1 MKPPD
6 CREDRHM
13 ARVLVVLHDPATR
26 RLLALHLESE
36 THDVLTAEDGEQGL
50 QMAIDSHPDLIVS
63 DFRMPRIDGIG
74 MLKGI
79 RADART
85 AAIPFIFLTDAE
97 DQGLRVRSSA
107 LRVAE
112 YLVKPFDRDCLL
124 EAVSRQA
131 RKRGVRPQRH
141 YELAPAMQDQTETMA
156 MAPEYAMPTPD
167 IDTPVRDA
175 TTRAVDGTVSFF
187 AIRDFG
193 RIGEAI
199 GDDLQIELINAFYEH
214 VRDVVAKNSGWIVK
228 TIEGGFIAIF
238 EDGVT
243 NPVHHAERATKTAML
258 CVLALHRFGP
268 WIAAQL
274 GHRNIPALAAVA
286 GLHSGQVSV
295 CSLRGGKAGGR
306 SERTIIG
313 DTVNVASRLQAKA
326 GELGWG
332 IVCSDET
339 LRKAGPRFGKGR
351 KEQIVVKGRKTP
363 LNIVEA
369 TGLRPRPGESGD
381 AAFYAEFTNA
391 MSANTRLIGAQNSIR
406 QPETATAPR
415 APVAPVAP
423 VATPAPAAA
432 PLTSAPPAAPVPP
445 LTSAPPVKF
454 TQSAGPDATLII
466 TASEPP
472 ADAPIAVH
480 GYQVLRKIGEG
491 GVAQVYLARHAS
503 SGDLRVLKM
512 VRLSEENDSETAK
525 RFVQEYALLM
535 QITHQNVAQA
545 YQHGHAGVYAYM
557 AMEYFPGG
565 DLRSL
570 MRQACAPPMAVA
582 ALIQIASG
590 ITAVHRT
597 GVVHRD
603 LKPDNIM
610 IRDDGSL
617 AIADFGIARRIGGV
631 LGPTQHGDIIGTPYY
646 LSPEQVQGLPADHRS
661 DIYSLGVMFYEML
674 AGERAYVAETAMALM
689 HQHVNSP
696 VPRLREALKRYQ
708 PLLERMMNKDKDR
721 RFGGASEIVDF
732 VTHYRLA

>member
-1 MKPPD
+1 
-6 CREDRHM
+6 M
-13 ARVLVVLHDPATR
+13 ARVLVVDHDPATR

-85 AAIPFIFLTDAE
+85 AAIPFIFLTDVE
-97 DQGLRVRSSA
+97 DQGLRVRSGA

-124 EAVSRQA
+124 KAVSRQA
-131 RKRGVRPQRH
+131 RKRSARPQRQ
-141 YELAPAMQDQTETMA
+141 YELEPAMQDQTETMA
-156 MAPEYAMPTPD
+156 MAPEYAMPMPD

-243 NPVHHAERATKTAML
+243 TPVHHAERATKTAML

-268 WIAAQL
+268 WIGAKL

-295 CSLRGGKAGGR
+295 CSLRGGKAGGK

-363 LNIVEA
+363 LNIVEVI
-369 TGLRPRPGESGD
+369 GLLPRPGEAGD
-381 AAFYAEFTNA
+381 GAFYTEFTNA

-406 QPETATAPR
+406 RPAAAATPRAPAAPA
-415 APVAPVAP
+415 APVAPVA
-423 VATPAPAAA
+423 APAPGALV
-432 PLTSAPPAAPVPP
+432 LTPVPP
-445 LTSAPPVKF
+445 VISAPPVK
-454 TQSAGPDATLII
+454 SAQTAGLDATLIL
-466 TASEPP
+466 TAAEPP
-472 ADAPIAVH
+472 VDTPITVN

-491 GVAQVYLARHAS
+491 GVGQVYLARHTA

-545 YQHGHAGVYAYM
+545 YQHGHEGVYAYM

-570 MRQACAPPMAVA
+570 MRQACPPPMAVA

-646 LSPEQVQGLPADHRS
+646 LSPEQVQGQPADHRS

-696 VPRLREALKRYQ
+696 VPRLREPLHRYQ